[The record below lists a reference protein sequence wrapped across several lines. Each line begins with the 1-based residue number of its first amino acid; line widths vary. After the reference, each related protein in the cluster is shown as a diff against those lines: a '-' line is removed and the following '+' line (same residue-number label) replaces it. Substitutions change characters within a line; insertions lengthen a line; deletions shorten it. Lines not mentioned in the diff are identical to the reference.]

1 MLKVLLSLTFFWIQ
15 GQALPITRNTWPEN
29 SPRTRLQLRCD
40 SEAIAHEV
48 VRSINFSLHFYLE
61 RRQSIR
67 RLADAEALVYVEL
80 SDY

>member
-1 MLKVLLSLTFFWIQ
+1 M
-15 GQALPITRNTWPEN
+15 
-29 SPRTRLQLRCD
+29 QLRCD